1 MILAC
6 ARLVD
11 IEKEVQ
17 MRVKTKADP
26 FPEVNNL
33 KVFIFYHNKYEKRD
47 HYLPVKF
54 NFRYSNTY

>member
-33 KVFIFYHNKYEKRD
+33 KVFIFYHNKYEN
-47 HYLPVKF
+47 HS
-54 NFRYSNTY
+54 NFKL